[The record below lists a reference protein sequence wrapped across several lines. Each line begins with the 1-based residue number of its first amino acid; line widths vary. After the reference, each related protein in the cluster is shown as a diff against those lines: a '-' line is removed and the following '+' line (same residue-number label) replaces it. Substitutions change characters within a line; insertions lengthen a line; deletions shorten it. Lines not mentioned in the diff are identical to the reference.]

1 MTFLQVD
8 STEVAD
14 SHNLEEPTV
23 GERQTDVVQQQN
35 IVPITSK
42 PVRNHIKKDTL
53 QTYTFTEEKGQE
65 NESDTDSLQ
74 LYEEAIT
81 ECEDSDELPLY
92 YKENYFF
99 SDSLLYSKGTRALNG
114 ISGNPLP
121 YTIRNDNMITSILL
135 VCFILVLIGLSK
147 TGRLIARQTKGF
159 FNEHRKHTAE
169 YTETTNEYRFQFFLV
184 LQSCLLFA
192 LLSFIYTQQFADTT
206 FFIMPIYLQLT
217 IFFAVFV
224 AYFSIKT
231 LLYWV
236 VNSVFFDKSSNMV
249 WLKSLLFITSVE
261 GIALFPLVVILSY
274 INLPIIYGT
283 FYLCFVIIIV
293 KILLF
298 YKCFVTFFRQKV
310 FCLQIILY
318 FCALE
323 IIPLLFLWGTLV
335 KIIDC
340 FKINI

>member
-8 STEVAD
+8 STEVVD

-23 GERQTDVVQQQN
+23 AERQTDVVQQQN
-35 IVPITSK
+35 IVPKKST
-42 PVRNHIKKDTL
+42 PVRNQIQTDTL
-53 QTYTFTEEKGQE
+53 QTYSLTEEIGQE
-65 NESDTDSLQ
+65 DETDTDSLQ
-74 LYEEAIT
+74 LYVEAIT
-81 ECEDSDELPLY
+81 ESEDSDELPLY

-99 SDSLLYSKGTRALNG
+99 SDSLLYSKGTVGLNG
-114 ISGNPLP
+114 VAGDPVP

-147 TGRLIARQTKGF
+147 TGRLIVRQTKGF

-184 LQSCLLFA
+184 LQSCLLLS
-192 LLSFIYTQQFADTT
+192 LLAFIYTHELVDTT

-217 IFFAVFV
+217 IFFGIFV
-224 AYFSIKT
+224 AYFSLRT
-231 LLYWV
+231 LLYWI
-236 VNSVFFDKSSNMV
+236 VNSVFFDKSSNTV
-249 WLKSLLFITSVE
+249 WLRSLLFITSVE
-261 GIALFPLVVILSY
+261 GLALFPLVVIFSY
-274 INLPIIYGT
+274 IELPLIYGI

-298 YKCFVTFFRQKV
+298 YKCFVTFFLHKV
-310 FCLQIILY
+310 FGLQIFLY